1 MKITVCFFFF
11 VYDRLANVDVLKFI
25 NKEETLYMKFLKE
38 KEKQRFSLRKYKAYG
53 LSSAL
58 LGLTF
63 VGSNVL
69 GQNNLSVLA
78 YTRSVPGTVEYVY
91 EDGTTSTSTVAG
103 VATYS
108 DSDGSFMHWEIH
120 APVPSG
126 YRPLG
131 NTSFIAQYEG
141 SMGGTVRVRLEKI
154 NTDIEYGGG
163 SSNSGGGEHTSG
175 PRYVV
180 DDNLNYGES
189 RYESGVWKVG
199 IRPTTKTEDIPA
211 TTKKYV
217 KDETRVKGAENVEEP
232 GKPGRKEIK
241 TTYSLNENT
250 GDVTVANTSE
260 KRLSEPTPTIVKV
273 AAKDKIETFKRGR
286 ENVEKRTVY
295 TVNSQTGDIT
305 ESVSER
311 VVSVDDFK
319 EDNTLTAGEKRNN
332 PDGSVS
338 VGTKPKVEETPI
350 DFQTSY
356 EANDKADR
364 DVRADKVVGKKG
376 KTIKTTPYTLNKKTG
391 DVTPGTP
398 VVTTEPAVNRVVSVG
413 TKPKEVTTTIPS
425 PKRYVKDDTRDKG
438 AKDIVEAGKEGK
450 SVVTTTYTVNLTTG
464 VITDVPGKPVVTQ
477 PTETIV
483 KVAAKTKVETV
494 KEGTKIIERT
504 TVYTVNPQTG
514 VVTETSSDRVLS
526 NKPFRANPDLAAGEK
541 GPTDAAGTTPV
552 GTKPKVEE
560 TVIPFKTS
568 YEANEQADRDVKTD
582 KVAGKNGKTIKTTS
596 YTLNEETGTVTPG
609 TPVVTTEP
617 AVNKVVTV
625 GTKPTVVTKAIPS
638 PVVYEKDSERDK
650 GAEYIRVEGKPGS
663 SVEKTVYDLNTET
676 GVTTSRK
683 LDPVV
688 TQPTKTVVKVAAKDK
703 VVTEKIASPKK
714 YQADETKVYGSENET
729 VPGVDGVRTT
739 TTVYTVNPQT
749 GEVTEKTNTTDTK
762 PTATIVKVG
771 TKPTVVKSKDDQGRD
786 VTTTTTYTV
795 DSNTGKVTPKTTV
808 SYGNGK
814 EPTVETTVIPSP
826 KRYVKDDTRDKGVE
840 NVVEYGKDGKKVVTT
855 EYKVNEQTGEVTPVV
870 GKPVVTEPTETI
882 VKVAAKDKVV
892 TEEISPIV
900 TYERDDAKEKG
911 SENETVPGEK
921 GIRTITTI
929 YDVNPETGEITEHT
943 GDAVVTKQ
951 AGQTVVK
958 VGTKPVIEM
967 VRENGKTIRRTTH
980 FDLDKATGKVTP
992 RVTDELIASNNP
1004 EGVNPPVVDIP
1015 EYTGAVGGS
1024 LDGNG
1029 NVVLPPVHELSNY
1042 EGKIEPTVEK
1052 TVIPA
1057 KKRFAKDDTRSKGE
1071 ADIVVEGKDGFDEV
1085 TTTYEVQ
1092 KDGTVVSHK
1101 GDVRHEDA
1109 VDAVVKVAAKDDVE
1123 TFERDGKVYER
1134 ITHYDVDENTGE
1146 ITSSTEE
1153 RYVKDVEQGGKQ
1165 LPAVPQKQLPNT
1177 GDASMILSAG
1187 GMVLMGIGA
1196 LARPRR
1202 KK

>member
-1 MKITVCFFFF
+1 
-11 VYDRLANVDVLKFI
+11 
-25 NKEETLYMKFLKE
+25 MKFLKE

-58 LGLTF
+58 LGLTL
-63 VGSNVL
+63 VGINSVVPNSGLLRVVSGDVVYAIDVPMPPRSILETIPGYTSFAEKEAEPDTGGFYAGVSGSDGLLEFNGKIPIATIYEKDGERDL
-69 GQNNLSVLA
+69 GQPDVEKELGKEGSIYLTRPV
-78 YTRSVPGTVEYVY
+78 TRSG
-91 EDGTTSTSTVAG
+91 
-103 VATYS
+103 
-108 DSDGSFMHWEIH
+108 F
-120 APVPSG
+120 
-126 YRPLG
+126 
-131 NTSFIAQYEG
+131 
-141 SMGGTVRVRLEKI
+141 
-154 NTDIEYGGG
+154 
-163 SSNSGGGEHTSG
+163 
-175 PRYVV
+175 
-180 DDNLNYGES
+180 
-189 RYESGVWKVG
+189 
-199 IRPTTKTEDIPA
+199 
-211 TTKKYV
+211 
-217 KDETRVKGAENVEEP
+217 GAETMMYYGDITARGYIP
-232 GKPGRKEIK
+232 MKPTVIK
-241 TTYSLNENT
+241 
-250 GDVTVANTSE
+250 
-260 KRLSEPTPTIVKV
+260 K
-273 AAKDKIETFKRGR
+273 AAKDKVETLKRGR

-364 DVRADKVVGKKG
+364 DVRADKVAGKKG

-413 TKPKEVTTTIPS
+413 TKPKVVTTVIPS
-425 PKRYVKDDTRDKG
+425 PKRYVKDDKREKG
-438 AKDIVEAGKEGK
+438 AEDIVEAGKEGK
-450 SVVTTTYTVNLTTG
+450 SVVTTIYTVNPTTG
-464 VITDVPGKPVVTQ
+464 VITDSVGKPALTE

-494 KEGTKIIERT
+494 KEGPKTIERT

-514 VVTETSSDRVLS
+514 KITEASSDRVLS

-541 GPTDAAGTTPV
+541 GSVDAAGTTPV

-568 YEANEQADRDVKTD
+568 YEANEQADRDTKTD
-582 KVAGKNGKTIKTTS
+582 KVVGKNGKTVKTTS
-596 YTLNEETGTVTPG
+596 YTLNEETGDVTPG
-609 TPVVTTEP
+609 TPVVTTEL
-617 AVNKVVTV
+617 AVNRVVSV
-625 GTKPTVVTKAIPS
+625 GTKPTVVTKVIPS
-638 PVVYEKDSERDK
+638 PVVYEKDNERDK
-650 GAEYIRVEGKPGS
+650 GAKDIRTEGKPGS

-676 GVTTSRK
+676 GVTTPRQ

-688 TQPTKTVVKVAAKDK
+688 TEPTKTVVKVAAKDK
-703 VVTEKIASPKK
+703 VVTEKIVSPKK
-714 YQADETKVYGSENET
+714 YQADETKAYGSENEN

-749 GEVTEKTNTTDTK
+749 GEVTEKTNTTDKK
-762 PTATIVKVG
+762 PTETVVKVG

-795 DSNTGKVTPKTTV
+795 DPNTGKVTPKVSV

-826 KRYVKDDTRDKGVE
+826 KRYVKDDTRDKGAE
-840 NVVEYGKDGKKVVTT
+840 NVAIAGKDGKKVVTT

-870 GKPVVTEPTETI
+870 GKPVVTEPTETV

-892 TEEISPIV
+892 TEEISPEV
-900 TYERDDAKEKG
+900 TYERDDTKEKG
-911 SENETVPGEK
+911 SENETTEGAK
-921 GIRTITTI
+921 GIRTITTT

-951 AGQTVVK
+951 AGKTVVK
-958 VGTKPVIEM
+958 VGTKPVVEL
-967 VRENGKTIRRTTH
+967 VRENGKTIRRTTR
-980 FDLDKATGKVTP
+980 FELDEKTGQLTP
-992 RVTDELIASNNP
+992 ITTDELVSSNNP
-1004 EGVNPPVVDIP
+1004 DGVTPPVVDIP
-1015 EYTGAVGGS
+1015 EYTGPVGGA

-1029 NVVLPPVHELSNY
+1029 NVVLPPVVEKPNY

-1057 KKRFAKDDTRSKGE
+1057 KNRFVKDDTRAKGE

-1092 KDGTVVSHK
+1092 KDGTVVPSK
-1101 GDVRHEDA
+1101 GSVVHEDA
-1109 VDAVVKVAAKDDVE
+1109 VDTVVKVAAKDDLE

-1153 RYVKDVEQGGKQ
+1153 RYVKDVEQPKKE
-1165 LPAVPQKQLPNT
+1165 LPAIPQKQLPNT
-1177 GDASMILSAG
+1177 GDASMVLSAG
-1187 GMVLMGIGA
+1187 GIVMMGIGA

>member
-1 MKITVCFFFF
+1 MFFFF
-11 VYDRLANVDVLKFI
+11 VYDRLANVDVRKFF

-58 LGLTF
+58 LGLTLVGVNSAAPSNMVAYAAREE
-63 VGSNVL
+63 VGSRKIIDEPPL
-69 GQNNLSVLA
+69 R
-78 YTRSVPGTVEYVY
+78 YTY
-91 EDGTTSTSTVAG
+91 EADPTRTLRERYTKS
-103 VATYS
+103 
-108 DSDGSFMHWEIH
+108 E
-120 APVPSG
+120 PKNG
-126 YRPLG
+126 YRLWKTWRDPDTG
-131 NTSFIAQYEG
+131 RYWEEQW
-141 SMGGTVRVRLEKI
+141 
-154 NTDIEYGGG
+154 
-163 SSNSGGGEHTSG
+163 GEVSL
-175 PRYVV
+175 P
-180 DDNLNYGES
+180 
-189 RYESGVWKVG
+189 ESGVIAVG
-199 IRPTTKTEDIPA
+199 TKPTVSDEPIEPTVTIYEKDDSRDKGLENIVTPGEKGINRVTQYYDVN
-211 TTKKYV
+211 TSNGEVHDGERSVVKV
-217 KDETRVKGAENVEEP
+217 KD
-232 GKPGRKEIK
+232 
-241 TTYSLNENT
+241 
-250 GDVTVANTSE
+250 
-260 KRLSEPTPTIVKV
+260 PTPNKAKV
-273 AAKDKIETFKRGR
+273 AAKDKVETIKRGR

-295 TVNSQTGDIT
+295 TVNETTGDIT

-319 EDNTLTAGEKRNN
+319 EDNVLTAGEKRNN

-338 VGTKPKVEETPI
+338 VGTKPKVEEAPI
-350 DFQTSY
+350 DFQTTY

-364 DVRADKVVGKKG
+364 DVRADKVAGKKG

-425 PKRYVKDDTRDKG
+425 PKRYVKDDTREKG

-450 SVVTTTYTVNLTTG
+450 SVVTTTYTVNPTTG
-464 VITDVPGKPVVTQ
+464 VITDVPGKPVVTD

-494 KEGTKIIERT
+494 KEGTRTIERT
-504 TVYTVNPQTG
+504 TTYTVDPQTG
-514 VVTETSSDRVLS
+514 KITEASSDRVLS

-541 GPTDAAGTTPV
+541 GPTDATGATPV

-560 TVIPFKTS
+560 TVIPFKTT
-568 YEANEQADRDVKTD
+568 YEANEQADRDVKVD
-582 KVAGKNGKTIKTTS
+582 KVAGKNGKTVKTTP

-617 AVNKVVTV
+617 AVNKVITV

-638 PVVYEKDSERDK
+638 PVVYEKDNERDK
-650 GAEYIRVEGKPGS
+650 GAKDIRVEGKPGS

-676 GVTTSRK
+676 GVTTPRQ

-714 YQADETKVYGSENET
+714 YQADETKDYGSENET

-749 GEVTEKTNTTDTK
+749 GEITEKTNTTDTK
-762 PTATIVKVG
+762 PTDTIVKVG

-795 DSNTGKVTPKTTV
+795 DPTTGKVTPKVTV

-826 KRYVKDDTRDKGVE
+826 KRYVKDSARDKGAE
-840 NVVEYGKDGKKVVTT
+840 NVVIAGKDGKKVVTT

-892 TEEISPIV
+892 TEEISPEV

-921 GIRTITTI
+921 GIRTITTT
-929 YDVNPETGEITEHT
+929 YDVNPETGEITEHV
-943 GDAVVTKQ
+943 GEAVVTKQ
-951 AGQTVVK
+951 AGKTVVK
-958 VGTKPVIEM
+958 VGTKPVVEL
-967 VRENGKTIRRTTH
+967 VRENGKTIRRTTR
-980 FDLDKATGKVTP
+980 FELDQNTGKLTPVT
-992 RVTDELIASNNP
+992 TDELVSSNNP
-1004 EGVNPPVVDIP
+1004 DGVNPPVVDIP
-1015 EYTGAVGGS
+1015 EYTGPVGGS

-1029 NVVLPPVHELSNY
+1029 NVVLPPVRELQNY

-1071 ADIVVEGKDGFDEV
+1071 ADVVVEGKDGFDEV

-1092 KDGTVVSHK
+1092 KDGTVVPSK
-1101 GDVRHEDA
+1101 GSVVHEDA
-1109 VDAVVKVAAKDDVE
+1109 VDTVVKVAAKDEVE

-1146 ITSSTEE
+1146 ITSTTEE
-1153 RYVKDVEQGGKQ
+1153 RYVKDVEQPKKE
-1165 LPAVPQKQLPNT
+1165 LPAVSQKQLPNT
-1177 GDASMILSAG
+1177 GDASMVLSAG

>member
-1 MKITVCFFFF
+1 
-11 VYDRLANVDVLKFI
+11 
-25 NKEETLYMKFLKE
+25 MKFM

-58 LGLTF
+58 LGLTLVGVNATGSSLNTVNAYAATSRDDADIDPEILKKVVLNEYEPDEEVVSVNVEF
-63 VGSNVL
+63 VDHITGQVVGTGTAKYGYVRGTDYTGRRRRTYPVGSRILYVKAPLHYVFLDNYQKLYSQPYTYAFNGQPVRMKVFKTSLDFSLGDSAPGVHYNGGSNGSGLYEDASNVTITYKPDETMAAGAKRVESAGSPSAGYYRRI
-69 GQNNLSVLA
+69 GQSDDDYNRGYVDF
-78 YTRSVPGTVEYVY
+78 YTPGTPGITYVGTKPKVE
-91 EDGTTSTSTVAG
+91 
-103 VATYS
+103 
-108 DSDGSFMHWEIH
+108 
-120 APVPSG
+120 
-126 YRPLG
+126 
-131 NTSFIAQYEG
+131 
-141 SMGGTVRVRLEKI
+141 
-154 NTDIEYGGG
+154 
-163 SSNSGGGEHTSG
+163 
-175 PRYVV
+175 
-180 DDNLNYGES
+180 
-189 RYESGVWKVG
+189 
-199 IRPTTKTEDIPA
+199 
-211 TTKKYV
+211 
-217 KDETRVKGAENVEEP
+217 
-232 GKPGRKEIK
+232 
-241 TTYSLNENT
+241 
-250 GDVTVANTSE
+250 
-260 KRLSEPTPTIVKV
+260 TI
-273 AAKDKIETFKRGR
+273 KRGR
-286 ENVEKRTVY
+286 ENVEKRTTY
-295 TVNSQTGDIT
+295 TVNEKTGDIT
-305 ESVSER
+305 ESSSER

-350 DFQTSY
+350 DFQTTY

-364 DVRADKVVGKKG
+364 DVRADKVAGKKG

-391 DVTPGTP
+391 DVTPGTS

-413 TKPKEVTTTIPS
+413 TKPKVVTTAIPS

-450 SVVTTTYTVNLTTG
+450 SVVTTTYTVNPTTG
-464 VITDVPGKPVVTQ
+464 VITDTVGKPALTD

-494 KEGTKIIERT
+494 KEGPKTIERT
-504 TVYTVNPQTG
+504 TVYTVNSQTG
-514 VVTETSSDRVLS
+514 VVTGVSSDRVLS
-526 NKPFRANPDLAAGEK
+526 NKPFRANPDVAAGEK
-541 GPTDAAGTTPV
+541 GSVDAEGTTPV

-560 TVIPFKTS
+560 TVIPFTTS

-582 KVAGKNGKTIKTTS
+582 KVVGKNGKTVKTTT
-596 YTLNEETGTVTPG
+596 YTLNEETGDVTPNE
-609 TPVVTTEP
+609 PVVTTEP
-617 AVNKVVTV
+617 AVNRVVSV
-625 GTKPTVVTKAIPS
+625 GTKPTVVTKAISS
-638 PVVYEKDSERDK
+638 PVVYEKDNERDK
-650 GAEYIRVEGKPGS
+650 GAKDIRTEGKAGS
-663 SVEKTVYDLNTET
+663 SVEKTVYDLNKET
-676 GVTTSRK
+676 GVTTPRK

-714 YQADETKVYGSENET
+714 YQADETKAYGSENEN

-749 GEVTEKTNTTDTK
+749 GEVTEKTNTSETK
-762 PTATIVKVG
+762 PTETVVKVG

-795 DSNTGKVTPKTTV
+795 DPNTGKVTPKVSV

-826 KRYVKDDTRDKGVE
+826 KRYVKDDTRDKGAE
-840 NVVEYGKDGKKVVTT
+840 NVVESGKDGKKVVTT

-870 GKPVVTEPTETI
+870 GKPVVTEPTETV

-892 TEEISPIV
+892 TEEISPEV

-911 SENETVPGEK
+911 SENETTEGEK
-921 GIRTITTI
+921 GIRTITTT

-951 AGQTVVK
+951 AGKTVVK
-958 VGTKPVIEM
+958 VGTKPVVEL
-967 VRENGKTIRRTTH
+967 VRENGKTIRRTTR
-980 FDLDKATGKVTP
+980 FELDERTGQLTSVT
-992 RVTDELIASNNP
+992 TDELVSSNNP
-1004 EGVNPPVVDIP
+1004 DGVNPPVVDIS

-1029 NVVLPPVHELSNY
+1029 NVVLPPVVEKPNY
-1042 EGKIEPTVEK
+1042 EGKIEPTVER
-1052 TVIPA
+1052 TVILA

-1071 ADIVVEGKDGFDEV
+1071 PDVTVEGKDGFDEV
-1085 TTTYEVQ
+1085 ITTYEVQ
-1092 KDGTVVSHK
+1092 KDGTVVPSK
-1101 GDVRHEDA
+1101 GSVVHEDA
-1109 VDAVVKVAAKDDVE
+1109 VDTVVKVAAKDEVE

-1134 ITHYDVDENTGE
+1134 ITSYEVDENTGE

-1153 RYVKDVEQGGKQ
+1153 RYVKDVEQPKKE
-1165 LPAVPQKQLPNT
+1165 LPTVSQKQLPNT
-1177 GDASMILSAG
+1177 GDASMVLSAG

-1196 LARPRR
+1196 LARPKR

>member
-1 MKITVCFFFF
+1 
-11 VYDRLANVDVLKFI
+11 
-25 NKEETLYMKFLKE
+25 MKFLRE

-58 LGLTF
+58 LGLTL
-63 VGSNVL
+63 VGVDTIASYNIVVHAATEVV
-69 GQNNLSVLA
+69 G
-78 YTRSVPGTVEYVY
+78 TRTVEDPPPLEYTYEADPTRPLREKYTKSYPQNGSRTWTTWRDTETGRTWEGEGSGYV
-91 EDGTTSTSTVAG
+91 GTTV
-103 VATYS
+103 
-108 DSDGSFMHWEIH
+108 IL
-120 APVPSG
+120 P
-126 YRPLG
+126 
-131 NTSFIAQYEG
+131 
-141 SMGGTVRVRLEKI
+141 
-154 NTDIEYGGG
+154 
-163 SSNSGGGEHTSG
+163 
-175 PRYVV
+175 
-180 DDNLNYGES
+180 
-189 RYESGVWKVG
+189 ESGVIAVG
-199 IRPTTKTEDIPA
+199 TQPTVSDEPIEPTVTIYEKDDSRDRGLENIVTPGEKGINRVTQHYGVNTSNGEVYEAERDVV
-211 TTKKYV
+211 KV
-217 KDETRVKGAENVEEP
+217 KD
-232 GKPGRKEIK
+232 
-241 TTYSLNENT
+241 
-250 GDVTVANTSE
+250 
-260 KRLSEPTPTIVKV
+260 PTPNKAKV
-273 AAKDKIETFKRGR
+273 AAKDKVETFKRGR

-332 PDGSVS
+332 SDGSVS

-350 DFQTSY
+350 DFQTTY

-364 DVRADKVVGKKG
+364 DVRADKVAGKKG
-376 KTIKTTPYTLNKKTG
+376 KTIKTTLYTLNKKTG

-398 VVTTEPAVNRVVSVG
+398 VVTTEPAVNKVVSVG
-413 TKPKEVTTTIPS
+413 TKPKVVTTAIPS

-450 SVVTTTYTVNLTTG
+450 SVVTTTYTVNSTTG
-464 VITDVPGKPVVTQ
+464 VITDTVGKPALTE

-494 KEGTKIIERT
+494 KEGPKTIERT

-514 VVTETSSDRVLS
+514 VVTGVSSDRVLS
-526 NKPFRANPDLAAGEK
+526 NKPFRANPNLSAGLKEDAT
-541 GPTDAAGTTPV
+541 GTDGVTGV

-560 TVIPFKTS
+560 TVIPFTTS

-582 KVAGKNGKTIKTTS
+582 KVAGKNGKTVKTTP

-617 AVNKVVTV
+617 AVNRVVSV

-638 PVVYEKDSERDK
+638 PVVYEKDDTRDK
-650 GAEYIRVEGKPGS
+650 GAENIREEGKAGS

-676 GVTTSRK
+676 GVTTPRQ

-688 TQPTKTVVKVAAKDK
+688 TEPTKTVVKVAAKDK

-714 YQADETKVYGSENET
+714 YQADETKAFGSENEN

-739 TTVYTVNPQT
+739 TTVYTVNTQT

-762 PTATIVKVG
+762 PTDTIVKVG
-771 TKPTVVKSKDDQGRD
+771 TKPTVVKSKDDQGRE

-795 DSNTGKVTPKTTV
+795 DPNTGKVTPKVSV

-826 KRYVKDDTRDKGVE
+826 KRYVKDDTRDKGAE
-840 NVVEYGKDGKKVVTT
+840 NVVESGKDGKRVVTT

-870 GKPVVTEPTETI
+870 GKPVVIEPTETI

-892 TEEISPIV
+892 TEEISPEV

-911 SENETVPGEK
+911 SENETTEGEK
-921 GIRTITTI
+921 GIRAITTT

-943 GDAVVTKQ
+943 GEAVVTKQ
-951 AGQTVVK
+951 AGKTVVK
-958 VGTKPVIEM
+958 VGTKPVIEL
-967 VRENGKTIRRTTH
+967 VRENGKVIRRTTR
-980 FDLDKATGKVTP
+980 FELDQNTGKLTPVT
-992 RVTDELIASNNP
+992 TDELVSSNNP
-1004 EGVNPPVVDIP
+1004 DGVNPPVVDIP

-1029 NVVLPPVHELSNY
+1029 NVVLPPVVEKPNY

-1052 TVIPA
+1052 TVISA
-1057 KKRFAKDDTRSKGE
+1057 KKRFTKDDTRAKGE
-1071 ADIVVEGKDGFDEV
+1071 ADVVVEGKDGFDEV

-1092 KDGTVVSHK
+1092 KDGTVVAHK
-1101 GDVRHEDA
+1101 GDIIHEDA
-1109 VDAVVKVAAKDDVE
+1109 VDTVVKVAAKDDVE

-1134 ITHYDVDENTGE
+1134 ITRYEVDENTGE

-1153 RYVKDVEQGGKQ
+1153 RYVKDVEQSKKE

-1177 GDASMILSAG
+1177 GDASMVLSAG